1 MAIVDGKI
9 ELPDCDLIQI
19 GQSTI
24 KPLGKQWI
32 CLRWPGRNKWLEAP
46 FLILPNTFFEDD
58 NMPWDMAFSKCRTK
72 YLIGGYPDILYHGI
86 HFTLLREIL
95 EGPDPKNVLI
105 KDWERP
111 E

>member
-9 ELPDCDLIQI
+9 ELTDCDLIQI
-19 GQSTI
+19 GQSSI

-58 NMPWDMAFSKCRTK
+58 NMPWDMAFSKCRTTK
-72 YLIGGYPDILYHGI
+72 TFVHRKGSVLQLAV
-86 HFTLLREIL
+86 
-95 EGPDPKNVLI
+95 GPTARSFVVPASAGDSCPACS
-105 KDWERP
+105 R
-111 E
+111 